1 MPDSIRID
9 TPESVDLALEPAGFG
24 TRFAAAVIDAAIQGA
39 VTFVIALVSLTT
51 AGGLTS
57 GVDSLPAFFG
67 PLEGIL
73 LAVLLLIL
81 AFPLMLYKPVLELFW
96 NGQTVG
102 KRAMGIRVVRSNGLP
117 VHLLGVIIRNFMRVV
132 DMLPSAYVI
141 GAIAVLTTR
150 QHQRLGDIVAGTV
163 VVRER
168 QGQTPVA
175 PPQPE
180 NLAPADVDGLR
191 QYVLR
196 LEEIDLEP
204 LRGFWE
210 RRHQLEP
217 EARLRVANL
226 IAANLA
232 ARMSW
237 TEPVPLNPEEFLEAV
252 LHVRAL

>member
-24 TRFAAAVIDAAIQGA
+24 TRFAAAAIDAAIQGA
-39 VTFVIALVSLTT
+39 VTFAILLVSMSTV
-51 AGGLTS
+51 GGLAAAQIETP
-57 GVDSLPAFFG
+57 DAFAA
-67 PLEGIL
+67 LEGVAF
-73 LAVLLLIL
+73 AVLFLIL
-81 AFPLMLYKPVLELFW
+81 AFPLMLYKPILELFW

-102 KRAMGIRVVRSNGLP
+102 KRIMGIRVVRSNGLP
-117 VHLLGVIIRNFMRVV
+117 VHMLGVIIRNFMRVI
-132 DMLPSAYVI
+132 DMLPSVYVI
-141 GAIAVLTTR
+141 GAVAVLATR

-180 NLAPADVDGLR
+180 NLTQADVNGLR
-191 QYVLR
+191 QHVLR
-196 LEEIDLEP
+196 LEETDLEP

-217 EARLRVANL
+217 SARLRLAHL
-226 IAANLA
+226 IAANLV

-237 TEPVPLNPEEFLEAV
+237 PEPVPLNPEEFLAAV
-252 LHVRAL
+252 LHVRSL